1 MSNDNLALTPTSG
14 RVPGIRGLSPMRTM
28 LLAIWHY
35 RHFILTSI
43 KNDLRTRF
51 ARSKLGATWMILQPL
66 AQGAIY
72 AIVLSRVLGS
82 RLPNTTNEYAYAI
95 YLLAGLLGWT
105 LFSEVITRCL
115 TIFVDNASL
124 LKKMVFP
131 RICLPLIVSGS
142 CLLNNVFLFAATVFI
157 YVLVGDYP
165 GLMWLWL
172 PALTAVTLLFALSLG
187 LVLGVLNVFIRDVGQ
202 VMNVIMQL
210 WFWVTPIV
218 YSVNIVPTGFGRVIL
233 FNPMYWLISSYQ
245 QVLLWGHAPHLRSL
259 GVIFAASLL
268 LLGIALVL
276 FRRASPDMVDVL

>member
-1 MSNDNLALTPTSG
+1 LPVKL
-14 RVPGIRGLSPMRTM
+14 M

-43 KNDLRTRF
+43 RNDLRTRF

-66 AQGAIY
+66 AMCAIY
-72 AIVLSRVLGS
+72 AVVLGRVLGTK
-82 RLPNTTNEYAYAI
+82 LPDTTNKYAYVI

-105 LFSEVITRCL
+105 LFSEMITRCL

-142 CLLNNVFLFAATVFI
+142 SLLNSLFLLLATLGIFI
-157 YVLVGDYP
+157 AIGSYP
-165 GLMWLWL
+165 NWMWLWL
-172 PALTAVTLLFALSLG
+172 PVLTGVTVLFGLALG
-187 LVLGVLNVFIRDVGQ
+187 LILGVLNVFVRDVAQ
-202 VMNVIMQL
+202 VMGVLLQL

-218 YSVNIVPTGFGRVIL
+218 YAINILPGNFALVLRL
-233 FNPMYWLISSYQ
+233 NPMYAICSSYQ
-245 QVLLWGHAPHLRSL
+245 QVLVWGHPPH
-259 GVIFAASLL
+259 FKT
-268 LLGIALVL
+268 LGIIVVLSLVLLAIGMGL